1 MRMIRR
7 LAATIA
13 FVLPTLFRLGTA
25 LAQQTAPPG
34 QFDYYL
40 LTLSWSPTYC
50 ATHRGPAAREECG
63 QHRGFIVHGLWPQNE
78 NGTWPAFCRDVQ
90 PMSRER
96 VAKELPI
103 MPNAEMIAHEW
114 EKHGSCT
121 TATADTYFDSLNAAF
136 AGLHIPEKLDR
147 PLHPVSLGLAETKR
161 LFAEAN
167 PGLTSDMVSLRCG
180 PHGPVEELRVCLD
193 RAFHPRPCGK
203 AQVDACPVTVRFGSP
218 TDSAR

>member
-78 NGTWPAFCRDVQ
+78 NGTWPALCRDVQ

-114 EKHGSCT
+114 EKHGS
-121 TATADTYFDSLNAAF
+121 
-136 AGLHIPEKLDR
+136 
-147 PLHPVSLGLAETKR
+147 
-161 LFAEAN
+161 
-167 PGLTSDMVSLRCG
+167 
-180 PHGPVEELRVCLD
+180 
-193 RAFHPRPCGK
+193 
-203 AQVDACPVTVRFGSP
+203 
-218 TDSAR
+218 